1 LKDSSFTYII
11 VRPTAFFKSLG
22 GQVEIACSE
31 MLGSE
36 PKFLKVPIEIMDFVI
51 GVLDSVA
58 KIFPSV
64 GEAAEFGKTG
74 SDKKTPSY
82 VKHTLED
89 FFKKASREG
98 IAGQELGEEF

>member
-1 LKDSSFTYII
+1 
-11 VRPTAFFKSLG
+11 
-22 GQVEIACSE
+22 
-31 MLGSE
+31 
-36 PKFLKVPIEIMDFVI
+36 MDFVI

-74 SDKKTPSY
+74 RYYAAQSMLILDPATEQYSDKKTPSY